1 MVMLILVFRI
11 ISVRAIHLSKQLST
25 TSRPKGS
32 DNWGC
37 TVFMF
42 QYGTVVYSILL
53 VIFTV
58 LVLRLHSCY
67 CCVKLGNQCGKRN
80 VRRSIVDGLSAF
92 LILCYF
98 LCTKITF
105 CILNS
110 ATIRGKNGT
119 LLRSAPWFLGD
130 AEYFDN
136 NHLPYAIPAIF
147 CLIVVII
154 PPPCIL
160 VLEPVFTK
168 LFNSPIWGAN
178 ITNLYTKVR
187 MKLMPFLDSF
197 QSSFKNKYRFFAGLY
212 FVYRIAVSACSLA
225 PIFSGLVAVEKVIFI
240 MTLIH
245 AVLHPHKEHW
255 HNILEVALFL
265 DLLFINTISL
275 LTYASHAWGDDD
287 TESEVQPLVWLQL
300 IAMCLP
306 IVFLVA
312 YTAVSAYR
320 NLKSLNFTN
329 KSLNSQSYKS
339 LTDSQDSMGFPAHLL
354 D

>member
-1 MVMLILVFRI
+1 M
-11 ISVRAIHLSKQLST
+11 
-25 TSRPKGS
+25 
-32 DNWGC
+32 
-37 TVFMF
+37 
-42 QYGTVVYSILL
+42 
-53 VIFTV
+53 
-58 LVLRLHSCY
+58 
-67 CCVKLGNQCGKRN
+67 
-80 VRRSIVDGLSAF
+80 
-92 LILCYF
+92 
-98 LCTKITF
+98 
-105 CILNS
+105 NS
-110 ATIRGKNGT
+110 ATIRGKDGKF
-119 LLRSAPWFLGD
+119 LRSAPWFLGD

-168 LFNSPIWGAN
+168 LFNLPIWGAN

-265 DLLFINTISL
+265 NLLFINNTTL
-275 LTYASHAWGDDD
+275 LMYASHAWGSADS
-287 TESEVQPLVWLQL
+287 ESEVQPLVWLQI

-312 YTAVSAYR
+312 YTVVSAYQ
-320 NLKSLNFTN
+320 NLKSHNFSN
-329 KSLNSQSYKS
+329 KSLNPRSYKS
-339 LTDSQDSMGFPAHLL
+339 LTDSQKSMGFPARLL